1 MKKRLFSL
9 CIMLTAM
16 TVSMRAGVKI
26 DATHFPDENFRKCL
40 SDKRIDQNQD
50 GYLNDE
56 ELDAVKELNL
66 NNKGIKDLKGIEYFL
81 ELREL
86 ECHENEL
93 TSIDVSMQ
101 YNLKWFDCSYNKLT
115 TLDVSR
121 NPVLGALYCF
131 SNKLTALDVSKNKYL
146 TELYIAGNQ
155 IVGDA
160 MRDLVLGM
168 HDVNEGTAEFGVCFY
183 GVSPD
188 NIITVPQVNLAKDA
202 GWRVMIHNDSGWV
215 DYAGASPGIEI
226 SSVNFPDDNFRHI
239 VESKA
244 IDRDLNG
251 FLTDDELKMA
261 TELALSKKNIKN
273 LKGLEFFTYL
283 MDLECANN
291 NLTSLDITKNTEL
304 TRLDCSYNSLTSL
317 DLSKNTKLKEVFCFS
332 NKLTA
337 LDLSKNKN
345 LGWLWIAG
353 NQIEGDAMLK
363 LVLSL
368 PDRTEPK
375 GELGACVE
383 GASPDNVITV
393 QQASLAKDKGWR
405 VLRRGDTKWEDYD
418 GVPTETS
425 LIGTVFEYEDV
436 NYKIG
441 ENNTASVTRTKDI
454 TGPILIQAYVPYK
467 GVNYT
472 VTSIENSAFDKGHQ
486 DKSITMVVIPPT
498 IKVIEGEAFIDLY
511 GLTGVYIADVAAWCN
526 IIFKG
531 EKSNPLEY
539 AHHLFLTTTSEEI
552 TDLVI
557 PEGVTNIER
566 AAFYC
571 CSGLKSVTIPNSVK
585 SIGNIAFKGCSG
597 IENVYSNIKVPFA
610 IPNNAFEGEYTAK
623 LTVPAG
629 TKSAYQSATGWK
641 NFTNIVEPSLV
652 GTVFE
657 YDGINYRIGEN
668 NTVAVTRTK
677 DITGVIL
684 IPSFVIYNG
693 VEYTVTSIEDSA
705 FDKNHQDYT
714 VTKVAIPSTVKSIGG
729 EAFIDLYGLTGVYI
743 SDVAAWCNIIFGGY
757 KSNPLEYAHHLF
769 LTTTS
774 EEITDLVIPEGVTT
788 INRAAFYGGSGLKS
802 VTIPNSVKSIDV
814 IAFSGCSGLENVY
827 SMIETPFAIPDNAF
841 EGAYSATLRVPI
853 GKKSAYQSTDGWK
866 NFSNILEENY
876 SGEPLGLDIN
886 ATNFPD
892 AFFRSVVSG
901 KEIDLNQDGYLSDAE
916 LAITSLDV
924 TGKNIKDLKGIEFF
938 TALTQLYCSANE
950 LTSLDVSKNTALTL
964 LYCNVNNLTSLD
976 VSNNMALITLNCADN
991 YLVSLDVSKNLALTE
1006 LYCQGNDIAEGG
1018 MDLLINS
1025 LPITNG
1031 VLYVSMKGN
1040 SPENVITVEHVKIA
1054 NDKGWKVMG
1063 SNGEDWVEFTPDGI
1077 ISVYNSGD
1085 ANGVWYNLNGQR
1097 VEKPGKGLYI
1107 QNGKKVIIGR

>member
-1 MKKRLFSL
+1 MDY
-9 CIMLTAM
+9 A
-16 TVSMRAGVKI
+16 
-26 DATHFPDENFRKCL
+26 
-40 SDKRIDQNQD
+40 
-50 GYLNDE
+50 
-56 ELDAVKELNL
+56 
-66 NNKGIKDLKGIEYFL
+66 
-81 ELREL
+81 
-86 ECHENEL
+86 
-93 TSIDVSMQ
+93 
-101 YNLKWFDCSYNKLT
+101 
-115 TLDVSR
+115 
-121 NPVLGALYCF
+121 
-131 SNKLTALDVSKNKYL
+131 
-146 TELYIAGNQ
+146 
-155 IVGDA
+155 
-160 MRDLVLGM
+160 
-168 HDVNEGTAEFGVCFY
+168 
-183 GVSPD
+183 GVSP
-188 NIITVPQVNLAKDA
+188 
-202 GWRVMIHNDSGWV
+202 
-215 DYAGASPGIEI
+215 GIDI

-383 GASPDNVITV
+383 GASPDNTITV

-585 SIGNIAFKGCSG
+585 SI
-597 IENVYSNIKVPFA
+597 
-610 IPNNAFEGEYTAK
+610 
-623 LTVPAG
+623 
-629 TKSAYQSATGWK
+629 
-641 NFTNIVEPSLV
+641 
-652 GTVFE
+652 
-657 YDGINYRIGEN
+657 
-668 NTVAVTRTK
+668 
-677 DITGVIL
+677 
-684 IPSFVIYNG
+684 
-693 VEYTVTSIEDSA
+693 
-705 FDKNHQDYT
+705 
-714 VTKVAIPSTVKSIGG
+714 
-729 EAFIDLYGLTGVYI
+729 
-743 SDVAAWCNIIFGGY
+743 
-757 KSNPLEYAHHLF
+757 
-769 LTTTS
+769 
-774 EEITDLVIPEGVTT
+774 
-788 INRAAFYGGSGLKS
+788 
-802 VTIPNSVKSIDV
+802 DV

-976 VSNNMALITLNCADN
+976 VSNNMSLITLNCADN